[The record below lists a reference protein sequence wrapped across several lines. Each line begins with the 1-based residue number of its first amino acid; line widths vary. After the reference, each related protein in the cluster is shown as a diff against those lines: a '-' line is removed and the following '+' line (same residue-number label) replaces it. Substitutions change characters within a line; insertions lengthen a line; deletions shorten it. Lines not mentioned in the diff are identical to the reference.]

1 MNHRAAASQYS
12 ILFLTK
18 YILPGR
24 HEDMIGC
31 SLEVHAGVGPASNRV
46 PAGPNG
52 ISERV
57 SLLFA
62 DSYAI
67 EGRNSDGVG
76 SG

>member
-31 SLEVHAGVGPASNRV
+31 SLEVHAGVGPARSELL
-46 PAGPNG
+46 AGPNG
-52 ISERV
+52 ISKRV
-57 SLLFA
+57 NVLFA
-62 DSYAI
+62 ESYPVKGGNTYRA
-67 EGRNSDGVG
+67 
-76 SG
+76 